1 MLQFSMCENLVFECS
16 KLQFLFKTEKEAEK
30 FSKFLHSF
38 SGFLPD

>member
-1 MLQFSMCENLVFECS
+1 MLQFSMCENLVFESS
-16 KLQFLFKTEKEAEK
+16 KLQFLFKTEKKAGK